1 MLKGFK
7 DFIMRGNVV
16 DLAVGIVIGA
26 AFTGV
31 VTQFTKSFLEPLV
44 RVISGGEGVTA
55 GAPKI
60 RGVAFDWAAFINAAI
75 AFTLTAAALY
85 FFVVLP
91 MNRLAERRRRGEEP
105 PPAAPSEEVKLL
117 TEIRDALLS
126 ARVPEQQRGALDNL
140 VNKDRPAER

>member
-1 MLKGFK
+1 MFKGFK

-26 AFTGV
+26 AFTGL

-44 RVISGGEGVTA
+44 RVISGGEGITA
-55 GAPKI
+55 GAVRI
-60 RGVAFDWAAFINAAI
+60 RGVAFDWAAFINAGI
-75 AFTLTAAALY
+75 AFFLTAATLY
-85 FFVVLP
+85 FFVVVP

-105 PPAAPSEEVKLL
+105 PPAAPSEEIKLL

-126 ARVPEQQRGALDNL
+126 NRVPEQQRGALDNL
-140 VNKDRPAER
+140 VNRDRPGQR